1 MEKALILHNKH
12 WNNEKYPDLFRRDI
26 FDAVYK
32 KLKLKEVHVLL
43 GIRRSGKST
52 LFKLLINH
60 LSEKI
65 DPKGIL
71 YVNLDDP
78 FFSDVWKDPKELYR
92 IIETAEKI
100 TGEKLE
106 FLFLDEIQNVTGWEK
121 FVKSV
126 YDAGT
131 FKKIFI
137 TGSNS
142 SLLKGDYAKLLSG
155 RYITDSVYPLSFGEC
170 LANKGIKSYLDL
182 VSNKPKVLGLLDDL
196 LNNGSFP
203 EVFKT
208 KEPDLKRELL
218 LNYYETIILKDCV
231 ANHNIRDIKTFK
243 ELSYYLISNIA
254 APYSYNSLARAV
266 KGNENTVKEF
276 VNVLEDSFLLKEVRN
291 FSYSL
296 KAQSKAK
303 KKVYCIDNSFMNTVS
318 FKFSENRGM
327 LLENLVY
334 TEILKSGYSEV
345 YFYNEYKECDFVLKK
360 GKELIAVQVSY
371 EMGESNRDREV
382 DGLLTTMRKLDIPKG
397 YIITYDTEGSIN
409 ENASIVPFWKFYGQ
423 AVKQG
428 GA

>member
-1 MEKALILHNKH
+1 MEKALILHNRH
-12 WNNEKYPDLFRRDI
+12 WNNERYPDLFHRDI
-26 FDAVYK
+26 FDSVFK
-32 KLKLKEVHVLL
+32 KLQLREAHVLL

-52 LFKLLINH
+52 LFKLLINR
-60 LSEKI
+60 LSEQV

-78 FFSDVWKDPKELYR
+78 FFSDVWRDARDLYKVV
-92 IIETAEKI
+92 ETAKKVTGNKI
-100 TGEKLE
+100 N

-126 YDAGT
+126 YDAGA

-155 RYITDSVYPLSFGEC
+155 RYITDSVYPLSFREC
-170 LANKGIKSYLDL
+170 LTNIGIKSYLDL
-182 VSNKPKVLGLLDDL
+182 VSNKPKVLGLLDSV

-208 KEPDLKRELL
+208 KEPELKRELL
-218 LNYYETIILKDCV
+218 LNYYETITLKDCV
-231 ANHNIRDIKTFK
+231 ANHNIRDIKTFR
-243 ELSYYLISNIA
+243 ELSYYLISNIS

-266 KGNENTVKEF
+266 KGNENSVKNF
-276 VNVLEDSFLLKEVRN
+276 ISILEDSFLLKEVRN

-296 KAQSKAK
+296 KTQSKAK
-303 KKVYCIDNSFMNTVS
+303 KKVYCIDNGFVNTVS
-318 FKFSENRGM
+318 FKFSENRGK

-334 TEILKSGYSEV
+334 TEIMKSGYSEV

-360 GKELIAVQVSY
+360 GKDLIAVQVSC

-397 YIITYDTEGSIN
+397 CIITYDTEGSIN
-409 ENASIVPFWKFYGQ
+409 ENAGVVPFWKFYGE
-423 AVKQG
+423 A
-428 GA
+428 A

>member
-1 MEKALILHNKH
+1 MEKALILHNRH
-12 WNNEKYPDLFRRDI
+12 WNNEKYPDLFHRHI
-26 FDAVYK
+26 FDPIFK

-52 LFKLLINH
+52 LFKLLINR
-60 LSEKI
+60 LSEQV

-78 FFSDVWKDPKELYR
+78 FFSDVWKDSKELYR
-92 IIETAEKI
+92 VIETAEKL
-100 TGEKLE
+100 TGSKIK
-106 FLFLDEIQNVTGWEK
+106 FLFLDEIQNVMGWEK

-126 YDAGT
+126 YDAGA

-155 RYITDSVYPLSFGEC
+155 RYITDSVYPLSFKEC
-170 LANKGIKSYLDL
+170 LTNNGIKSYLDL

-196 LNNGSFP
+196 LYNGSFP
-203 EVFKT
+203 EVFKI

-218 LNYYETIILKDCV
+218 LNYYETIILKDCI

-243 ELSYYLISNIA
+243 ELSYYLISNIS

-266 KGNENTVKEF
+266 KGNENTVKDF
-276 VNVLEDSFLLKEVRN
+276 IDILEDSFLLKEVRN

-296 KAQSKAK
+296 KTQSKAK
-303 KKVYCIDNSFMNTVS
+303 KKVYCIDNSFMNIVS
-318 FKFSENRGM
+318 FKFSENRGK

-334 TEILKSGYSEV
+334 TELLKSGYSEV

-360 GKELIAVQVSY
+360 GKDLIAVQVSY
-371 EMGESNRDREV
+371 ELGESNRERET
-382 DGLLTTMRKLDIPKG
+382 DGLLSTMRKLEVPKG
-397 YIITYDTEGSIN
+397 YIITYDTEGTIN
-409 ENASIVPFWKFYGQ
+409 ENALVVPFWKFY
-423 AVKQG
+423 AEPVP
-428 GA
+428 

>member
-1 MEKALILHNKH
+1 MEKPLILHNRH
-12 WNNEKYPDLFRRDI
+12 WRNERYPDLFHRDI
-26 FDAVYK
+26 FDPILK
-32 KLKLKEVHVLL
+32 KFKLKEAHVLL

-52 LFKLLINH
+52 LFKLLINR
-60 LSEKI
+60 LSEQV

-78 FFSDVWKDPKELYR
+78 FFSDVWKDAKELYR
-92 IIETAEKI
+92 VIETAEKV
-100 TGEKLE
+100 TGSKVT
-106 FLFLDEIQNVTGWEK
+106 FLFLDEIQNVTGWER

-126 YDAGT
+126 YDAGV

-155 RYITDSVYPLSFGEC
+155 RYITDSVYPLSFREC
-170 LANKGIKSYLDL
+170 LTNNGIKSYLDM
-182 VSNKPKVLGLLDDL
+182 VSNKPKVLALLDDL
-196 LNNGSFP
+196 LYNGSFP

-208 KEPDLKRELL
+208 KELDLKRELL
-218 LNYYETIILKDCV
+218 LSYYETIILKDCV
-231 ANHNIRDIKTFK
+231 ANHNIRDIKTFR
-243 ELSYYLISNIA
+243 ELSYYLISNIS

-266 KGNENTVKEF
+266 KSNENTVRDF
-276 VNVLEDSFLLKEVRN
+276 VNIFEDSFLLKEVRN

-318 FKFSENRGM
+318 FKFSENRGK

-334 TEILKSGYSEV
+334 TELLKSGYSEV

-360 GKELIAVQVSY
+360 GKDLIAVQVSY
-371 EMGESNRDREV
+371 EIGESNKDREV
-382 DGLLTTMRKLDIPKG
+382 DGLLATMRKLEIPKG
-397 YIITYDTEGSIN
+397 YIITYDTEGRIN
-409 ENASIVPFWKFYGQ
+409 ENASIVPFWKFYGEM
-423 AVKQG
+423 A
-428 GA
+428 